1 MTGIALY
8 NTLRKIPLV
17 SDNEAKEAV
26 ADIANSKQVATKSDI
41 NELKAETKSDI
52 NELKAETK
60 LDIKDMATKS
70 DIAEVKADIA
80 EVRVEIADVKT
91 ELKADIADIKY
102 QKCQRYAETSIRI
115 KPHSALSYPSD

>member
-1 MTGIALY
+1 MTEIALY

-41 NELKAETKSDI
+41 KELKAETKSDI
-52 NELKAETK
+52 KDLKVAAQA
-60 LDIKDMATKS
+60 DMKDMATKADIAEVKTELKA

-80 EVRVEIADVKT
+80 ELRGEFTSMKWVIGLFFVMQVAILVK
-91 ELKADIADIKY
+91 LFF
-102 QKCQRYAETSIRI
+102 
-115 KPHSALSYPSD
+115 